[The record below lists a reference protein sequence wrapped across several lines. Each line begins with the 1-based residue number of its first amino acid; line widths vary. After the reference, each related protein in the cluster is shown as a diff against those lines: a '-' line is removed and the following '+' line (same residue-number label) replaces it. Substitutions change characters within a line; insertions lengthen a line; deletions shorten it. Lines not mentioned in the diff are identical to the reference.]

1 MNDKSNDH
9 SINRLKK
16 CNSKYTFEFLLN
28 KFEDENNHDCDL
40 NVNEYDLYKKSMK
53 EGNDDDKEE
62 EVVFNCDDDMEN
74 FLPYYYKATT
84 TFADKKD
91 AFDLVLCHY
100 ISSESVNGPTF
111 DQFEHYQQSIEK
123 NKVVDSNK
131 SQASTDTETIV
142 DLSVVNKSKKH
153 K

>member
-1 MNDKSNDH
+1 MLH
-9 SINRLKK
+9 
-16 CNSKYTFEFLLN
+16 
-28 KFEDENNHDCDL
+28 KFEAENNEDYDL
-40 NVNEYDLYKKSMK
+40 NVNEYDLYKKAMK
-53 EGNDDDKEE
+53 VGDDDDKEG
-62 EVVFNCDDDMEN
+62 EVEFNCDDDMGN
-74 FLPYYYKATT
+74 FLPYYFKTT
-84 TFADKKD
+84 TSFTDKKD
-91 AFDLVLCHY
+91 AFDLALWHY
-100 ISSESVNGPTF
+100 ISSGSVNGPIF